1 MKSYK
6 SIYLK
11 NSARYFC
18 IFSTYM
24 RIFKNICIFLLF
36 SDIFDIYV
44 GFYRFCNALTC
55 VMPGTVERFSVYLVD
70 VAMRSYL
77 PRTERKE
84 RSLTRLWL
92 YTERQSVKV
101 RALRLSL
108 FHTCQRKIIYTR
120 ILCLY

>member
-1 MKSYK
+1 
-6 SIYLK
+6 
-11 NSARYFC
+11 
-18 IFSTYM
+18 M
-24 RIFKNICIFLLF
+24 RIFKNICTFLFF

-44 GFYRFCNALTC
+44 SFYRFCNALTC
-55 VMPGTVERFSVYLVD
+55 VMPGTAERLSVYLID

-92 YTERQSVKV
+92 YMKKQSVKV

-108 FHTCQRKIIYTR
+108 FHTC
-120 ILCLY
+120 